1 MTETQDDKKKSNL
14 KVGKGPKQ
22 TLLQEGHTDGP

>member
-14 KVGKGPKQ
+14 KVGKGPEQ
-22 TLLQEGHTDGP
+22 TLLQGGHAEGP